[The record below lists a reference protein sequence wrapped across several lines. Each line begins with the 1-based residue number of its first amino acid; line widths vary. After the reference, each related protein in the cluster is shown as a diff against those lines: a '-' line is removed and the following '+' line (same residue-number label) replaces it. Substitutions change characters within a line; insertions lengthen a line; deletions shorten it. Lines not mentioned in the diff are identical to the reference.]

1 MKKKK
6 GQKVKKV
13 TWWEHCTWYVT
24 REKISENFKSAKIL
38 NVFLVV
44 LKLKIQT
51 IQHCYSEF
59 LGNEGSGQP
68 STH

>member
-44 LKLKIQT
+44 LKLKIQ
-51 IQHCYSEF
+51 IRHQYFEF
-59 LGNEGSGQP
+59 TENEGSGQP
-68 STH
+68 PTY

>member
-44 LKLKIQT
+44 LKLKIQ
-51 IQHCYSEF
+51 IRHQYFEF
-59 LGNEGSGQP
+59 TENEGRGQLP
-68 STH
+68 IH